1 MLGVGSG
8 GRCPHPAWSGGSQHF
23 PIIYPPEPGESDQPG
38 RAVPGSLTQNYKHCV
53 KHKPSAAR
61 SRRRGQGPTD
71 PPGLGLTLDTDND
84 PDHSDHTTYFSLAW
98 PSEGAPPDLLLYIV
112 AGCSGFVSA
121 VIRAVCVVTRVS
133 PASASDGD
141 GPAWV
146 TGNIV
151 TLSPLPPAP
160 APASLPAS
168 LCSQP
173 RRPLTARLPHTQL
186 TCQANLTQLSCSSN
200 DQLFSLISLA
210 CPHHPCLQ

>member
-1 MLGVGSG
+1 MAGTARALSHKTINIVSNSNHLLLGAGAG
-8 GRCPHPAWSGGSQHF
+8 DADKDR
-23 PIIYPPEPGESDQPG
+23 PG
-38 RAVPGSLTQNYKHCV
+38 
-53 KHKPSAAR
+53 
-61 SRRRGQGPTD
+61 
-71 PPGLGLTLDTDND
+71 PGLALDTDND
-84 PDHSDHTTYFSLAW
+84 PDHSAHTTYFSLAW

-112 AGCSGFVSA
+112 AGCSGLVSA

-151 TLSPLPPAP
+151 TLSPLP

-173 RRPLTARLPHTQL
+173 RRPLTARLPT
-186 TCQANLTQLSCSSN
+186 LS
-200 DQLFSLISLA
+200 SLA
-210 CPHHPCLQ
+210 RLTPLHALVTLMSNSSL

>member
-1 MLGVGSG
+1 MLGVQG
-8 GRCPHPAWSGGSQHF
+8 GGG
-23 PIIYPPEPGESDQPG
+23 D
-38 RAVPGSLTQNYKHCV
+38 
-53 KHKPSAAR
+53 
-61 SRRRGQGPTD
+61 PT
-71 PPGLGLTLDTDND
+71 PPGPGDHNISPLFIPRSQESQTSGAGTARALSHKTINTESHTNHLLLGAGDADSGRLAPGPGLTLDTDND

-133 PASASDGD
+133 PTSASDGD

-151 TLSPLPPAP
+151 TLSPLPP

-186 TCQANLTQLSCSSN
+186 TCQANLTPLSCYSN
-200 DQLFSLISLA
+200 DQLLSLISLA
-210 CPHHPCLQ
+210 CFHHPCLQ

>member
-1 MLGVGSG
+1 MVLDQG
-8 GRCPHPAWSGGSQHF
+8 GGGDPTPPGPGGSQHF
-23 PIIYPPEPGESDQPG
+23 PIIYPPEPGESQASVAGTARALQHKTINIVSNSNHLLLGAGAGDADKDRPG
-38 RAVPGSLTQNYKHCV
+38 P
-53 KHKPSAAR
+53 
-61 SRRRGQGPTD
+61 
-71 PPGLGLTLDTDND
+71 GLTLDTDND

-112 AGCSGFVSA
+112 AGCSGLVSA

-133 PASASDGD
+133 PTSASDGD

-160 APASLPAS
+160 ASLPAS
-168 LCSQP
+168 LYSQP

-186 TCQANLTQLSCSSN
+186 TCQANLTPLSCYSN
-200 DQLFSLISLA
+200 DQLLSLISLA
-210 CPHHPCLQ
+210 CFHHPCLQ